1 MTGTH
6 RPASGGRRETDED
19 TDPSAAARED
29 LALLQ
34 RLRSGEDAAFG
45 ELFSRHAD
53 AVRRLALGLVADRA
67 EAEDLAAEAFF
78 RVLQAV
84 RRGAGPVDNVRGY
97 LLIVTRRVAWE
108 WNARKRDVPVSDE
121 ELNNRV
127 GAGPDN
133 TGQSTERTLITR
145 AFTSLPERWRSVLW
159 KVEVEGERPAVVA
172 GNFGLSPNATAA
184 LARRARQ
191 GLRAAY
197 LQAHLTVDRGSTGCR
212 SVLEKLGAYTAG
224 SIKGT
229 ERRKIRAHLATCPSC
244 TTMQAELQDVCSGLR
259 AHAAFLAAPVAGI
272 ALWQQIGLVSAA
284 AATTKGGT
292 AGLIALKG
300 LVSSAKVQVTLAATS
315 AAAVGVFGL
324 ALVPWGTGDPVA
336 YNDLDGTGPAP
347 LLITPDPSG
356 AADVAPVPG
365 SGAPVPARPTGNKG
379 PNADLPNGGAMQT
392 PVAPP
397 AAPPAAAQPP
407 AQAAASQVVGA
418 PASPHTQP
426 ANPPVTTAAP
436 PAAGKSGRQNTG
448 GPRRHQQD
456 PQPGMDWAPDSDWSP
471 EMDWAPNAADDF
483 DESLPLVS
491 ESYSYQTVY
500 AYYDG
505 YYVLTTAR
513 VTTKVNSA
521 RQTTV
526 VIAPPSGYQP
536 PRYGGGGHS
545 NGRQSP
551 YGGGGRRR

>member
-1 MTGTH
+1 MTGMH
-6 RPASGGRRETDED
+6 RPASGGRRDADEGG
-19 TDPSAAARED
+19 SSVAACED

-34 RLRSGEDAAFG
+34 RLRSGDDAAFG
-45 ELFSRHAD
+45 ELFSRHSD

-84 RRGAGPVDNVRGY
+84 RRGSGPVDNVRGY

-121 ELNNRV
+121 ELSHRV

-229 ERRKIRAHLATCPSC
+229 ERRKVRAHLSICPSC
-244 TTMQAELQDVCSGLR
+244 TSMQAELQDVCSGLR
-259 AHAAFLAAPVAGI
+259 AHAAFIAAPIAGI
-272 ALWQQIGLVSAA
+272 ALWQQIGIASSTTG
-284 AATTKGGT
+284 AAT
-292 AGLIALKG
+292 GLGAVKG
-300 LVSSAKVQVTLAATS
+300 LLSTAKMQVTLAATS
-315 AAAVGVFGL
+315 AAAVGVFGF
-324 ALVPWGTGDPVA
+324 ALVPWGTTGEQQA
-336 YNDLDGTGPAP
+336 YADFNGGGPTE
-347 LLITPDPSG
+347 LLVEPDPS
-356 AADVAPVPG
+356 AAGGLAPAPTNTVVPTQDRPRPG
-365 SGAPVPARPTGNKG
+365 SPTTPTAPAGGEARQTATSQQQVPAVQQSP
-379 PNADLPNGGAMQT
+379 Q
-392 PVAPP
+392 
-397 AAPPAAAQPP
+397 
-407 AQAAASQVVGA
+407 AASQVVRVATPPKAQPNNSPVEKPKQA
-418 PASPHTQP
+418 PQETRQRNQGRMNTQQ
-426 ANPPVTTAAP
+426 VST
-436 PAAGKSGRQNTG
+436 
-448 GPRRHQQD
+448 
-456 PQPGMDWAPDSDWSP
+456 
-471 EMDWAPNAADDF
+471 F
-483 DESLPLVS
+483 DESLPVV
-491 ESYSYQTVY
+491 YSQTTYERRWTVY
-500 AYYDG
+500 DRYD
-505 YYVLTTAR
+505 VVTETR

-526 VIAPPSGYQP
+526 ATKQAEYTHYRH
-536 PRYGGGGHS
+536 PRPV
-545 NGRQSP
+545 RQGTRVESYSSVTVTGVP
-551 YGGGGRRR
+551 RPR